1 MNLKDNFSP
10 NYVHKLVSNV
20 LAWLFHY
27 ADKTSIEET
36 QRIRRS
42 IIESME
48 SDANNKIG
56 IKGRSLKRLINNQKR
71 LLAELPERT
80 EKNYKM
86 YTYICE
92 ELVRKLLAEKPII
105 HPQPL
110 PPHGAQKAGDCG

>member
-1 MNLKDNFSP
+1 
-10 NYVHKLVSNV
+10 
-20 LAWLFHY
+20 
-27 ADKTSIEET
+27 
-36 QRIRRS
+36 
-42 IIESME
+42 
-48 SDANNKIG
+48 
-56 IKGRSLKRLINNQKR
+56 
-71 LLAELPERT
+71 LAELPERT